1 MDAGLVTLLDYQR
14 LAMLSAAVRNTWKI
28 PGDAI
33 EFGTFQGGSAG
44 VILQELDPS
53 KKLHVC
59 DSFEGMPDVSDNDN
73 FHKKGDFRE
82 TGADRVRA
90 GLSKLGNNFEMH
102 VGFFSDTIPEMKSD
116 DTLKFSFAHIDV
128 DLYDS
133 IHDCLEFCY
142 PRMQPGGIIIFDD
155 YGAPTC
161 LGAKKAVDEFFA
173 SRVET
178 VVPLSEPAYGC
189 VIGGGDAFSELSS
202 SCGIPT
208 NISLVRNWVFP
219 RKSGNASI

>member
-102 VGFFSDTIPEMKSD
+102 VGFFSDTIPAMSAD
-116 DTLKFSFAHIDV
+116 ASLKFSFAHIDA

-133 IHDCLEFCY
+133 ILEALEFIY
-142 PRMQPGGIIIFDD
+142 PRTSAGAVIIFDD

-173 SRVET
+173 DKKEDIVHLT
-178 VVPLSEPAYGC
+178 GPQYGC
-189 VIGGGDAFSELSS
+189 IIGGGNAFRILTGQMGLV
-202 SCGIPT
+202 CRMPAIAK
-208 NISLVRNWVFP
+208 NIFFS
-219 RKSGNASI
+219 KEQ